1 MPEIQISLDE
11 KLKKINRLVLDIE
24 DAKSKRDRKIGE
36 RDSLVMTLRTQFDL
50 DTLDKAR
57 KKVLTLDQQIIRR
70 NEKVEVM
77 FSELSGKYEI

>member
-1 MPEIQISLDE
+1 MPEQISLDE

-36 RDSLVMTLRTQFDL
+36 KDSLMMTLRTQFDL

-57 KKVLTLDQQIIRR
+57 KKVLTLDQVIIRR

-77 FSELSGKYEI
+77 FAELSGKYEI

>member
-1 MPEIQISLDE
+1 MPEQISLDE

-36 RDSLVMTLRTQFDL
+36 KDSLMMTLRTQFDL

>member
-1 MPEIQISLDE
+1 MPEQISLDE

-36 RDSLVMTLRTQFDL
+36 KDSLMMTLRTQFDL

-57 KKVLTLDQQIIRR
+57 KKVLTLDQVIIRR

>member
-1 MPEIQISLDE
+1 MPEVQISLDE

-36 RDSLVMTLRTQFDL
+36 KDSLMMTLRTQFDL